1 MSENLLLILFN
12 IFILLMLAL
21 DLGVIQRKAHF
32 PTMKEALSWTFVWIS
47 LAILFGLYIWYDL
60 GSSKALEFYT
70 VYVVEEALSVDNVFV
85 FIVIFSYF
93 AVPKNAQHKVLFW
106 GVLSAIILRALFIVA
121 GAALISKFHWIL
133 YLLGIFLIFTAIKL
147 AVQKDTEVHP
157 EHNPFIKLARKLF
170 PVTKDYVGEKF
181 FVRLNNK
188 GYITPLF
195 LVLLMIESTDI
206 AFATDSIP
214 AIFAITRDTFIIY
227 TSNIFAIL
235 GLRSLYFVVAGFMK
249 QFRFL
254 KYGLSIVLGFIGIKM
269 LIEPWYK
276 IPILSSLC
284 VIFSIITLSILISII
299 YQNKTDDLKAR
310 DT

>member
-1 MSENLLLILFN
+1 
-12 IFILLMLAL
+12 MLAL

-70 VYVVEEALSVDNVFV
+70 GYVVEEALSVDNVFV

-299 YQNKTDDLKAR
+299 YQNKTDDLKTR

>member
-1 MSENLLLILFN
+1 
-12 IFILLMLAL
+12 MLAL
-21 DLGVIQRKAHF
+21 DLGVIQRRAHF
-32 PTMKEALSWTFVWIS
+32 PTMREALSWTFVWVS
-47 LAILFGLYIWYDL
+47 LAVLFGLYIWHDL

-70 VYVVEEALSVDNVFV
+70 GYVIEEALSVDNVFV

-106 GVLSAIILRALFIVA
+106 GVISAIILRALFIVA

-147 AVQKDTEVHP
+147 AVQKGTEVHP

-181 FVRLNNK
+181 FIRHNSK
-188 GYITPLF
+188 RYITPLF

-254 KYGLSIVLGFIGIKM
+254 KYGLSIVLGFIGVKM
-269 LIEPWYK
+269 LIEPVYK
-276 IPILSSLC
+276 IQILLSLG
-284 VIFSIITLSILISII
+284 VIFSIITLSIFISVI
-299 YQNKTDDLKAR
+299 YQNKSDNLKAR

>member
-1 MSENLLLILFN
+1 
-12 IFILLMLAL
+12 
-21 DLGVIQRKAHF
+21 
-32 PTMKEALSWTFVWIS
+32 
-47 LAILFGLYIWYDL
+47 L

-70 VYVVEEALSVDNVFV
+70 GYVVEEALSVDNVFV

-147 AVQKDTEVHP
+147 AVQKETEVHP

>member
-1 MSENLLLILFN
+1 
-12 IFILLMLAL
+12 MLAL

-70 VYVVEEALSVDNVFV
+70 GYVVEEALSVDNVFV

-147 AVQKDTEVHP
+147 AVQKETEVHP

-299 YQNKTDDLKAR
+299 YQNKTDDLKTR

>member
-1 MSENLLLILFN
+1 MSENLLLIFFN

-21 DLGVIQRKAHF
+21 DLGVIQRRAHF
-32 PTMKEALSWTFVWIS
+32 PTMREALSWTFVWVS
-47 LAILFGLYIWYDL
+47 LAVLFGLYIWHDL

-70 VYVVEEALSVDNVFV
+70 GYVIEEALSVDNVFV

-106 GVLSAIILRALFIVA
+106 GVISAIILRALFIVA

-147 AVQKDTEVHP
+147 AVQKGTEVHP

-181 FVRLNNK
+181 FIRHNSK
-188 GYITPLF
+188 RYITPLF

-254 KYGLSIVLGFIGIKM
+254 KYGLSIVLGFIGVKM
-269 LIEPWYK
+269 LIEPVYK
-276 IPILSSLC
+276 IQILLSLG
-284 VIFSIITLSILISII
+284 VIFSIITLSIFISVI
-299 YQNKTDDLKAR
+299 YQNKSDNLKAR